1 MVLGFKYYKG
11 EETEHN
17 CLDETL
23 NSLFSGAPD
32 KIELDVVESQTK
44 LSITCSVS
52 GCVPPPVITLSTSG
66 YVIPETSVYTSS
78 NTTTV
83 TGSVILSDS
92 AAIQCM
98 VAVLGT
104 NYTATVQ
111 ERYNKSPD
119 YRKTV
124 AKPYT
129 SASHVRYQSVII
141 FIFFVILLML

>member
-1 MVLGFKYYKG
+1 MS
-11 EETEHN
+11 E
-17 CLDETL
+17 
-23 NSLFSGAPD
+23 SLL
-32 KIELDVVESQTK
+32 E

-52 GCVPPPVITLSTSG
+52 GCVPPPVLTLSTVSG
-66 YVIPETSVYTSS
+66 YVIPDTSVYTST

-111 ERYNKSPD
+111 EYYTRYKA
-119 YRKTV
+119 V
-124 AKPYT
+124 ARPYT
-129 SASHVRYQSVII
+129 SDSIRWSLCDKEVLIVII
-141 FIFFVILLML
+141 LVLEFMHEYR

>member
-1 MVLGFKYYKG
+1 M
-11 EETEHN
+11 
-17 CLDETL
+17 
-23 NSLFSGAPD
+23 
-32 KIELDVVESQTK
+32 
-44 LSITCSVS
+44 
-52 GCVPPPVITLSTSG
+52 PPPVITLSTSG
-66 YVIPETSVYTSS
+66 YVIPETSVYTST

-104 NYTATVQ
+104 NYTATIQ
-111 ERYNKSPD
+111 ERYNKYPH

-129 SASHVRYQSVII
+129 SASHVEYQSMIHL
-141 FIFFVILLML
+141 FFFLILLM

>member
-1 MVLGFKYYKG
+1 M
-11 EETEHN
+11 
-17 CLDETL
+17 
-23 NSLFSGAPD
+23 SR
-32 KIELDVVESQTK
+32 
-44 LSITCSVS
+44 LSIACSIS
-52 GCVPPPVITLSTSG
+52 GCVPPPVVTLSSVSG
-66 YVIPETSVYTSS
+66 HVIPETSVYTST

-111 ERYNKSPD
+111 ERYNKYPY
-119 YRKTV
+119 YRNTV

-129 SASHVRYQSVII
+129 SASYVRIQSI
-141 FIFFVILLML
+141 ILLVLIS

>member
-1 MVLGFKYYKG
+1 M
-11 EETEHN
+11 T
-17 CLDETL
+17 
-23 NSLFSGAPD
+23 
-32 KIELDVVESQTK
+32 ESQTK

-104 NYTATVQ
+104 NYTATIQ
-111 ERYNKSPD
+111 EYYTRYGA
-119 YRKTV
+119 V

-129 SASHVRYQSVII
+129 SDSIRGSIWDKEALILII
-141 FIFFVILLML
+141 LVLVFMQV

>member
-1 MVLGFKYYKG
+1 M
-11 EETEHN
+11 
-17 CLDETL
+17 
-23 NSLFSGAPD
+23 
-32 KIELDVVESQTK
+32 
-44 LSITCSVS
+44 
-52 GCVPPPVITLSTSG
+52 PPPVITLSVSG

-111 ERYNKSPD
+111 ERYNKYKY
-119 YRKTV
+119 YRDTV

-129 SASHVRYQSVII
+129 SASYGISHKAIIPVII
-141 FIFFVILLML
+141 LYKVYKTYTDYRRNMY